1 MSPSWSSKHNVWIYA
16 CAFLNPELQE
26 RTVAAGQ
33 GTNAV
38 TLIKGSKPQR
48 SQSGWNMASRV
59 RLSTTFVTFLA
70 AFLPEEQAPRL
81 IHQQLGVG
89 WGCQGGAE
97 AGLLW
102 SLRLARATQEDVVL
116 NKPTIS
122 LTKIKSKTKTLF
134 IQIQVCP
141 LVCPTAL
148 RVLEGVGGYLG

>member
-1 MSPSWSSKHNVWIYA
+1 M
-16 CAFLNPELQE
+16 
-26 RTVAAGQ
+26 
-33 GTNAV
+33 
-38 TLIKGSKPQR
+38 
-48 SQSGWNMASRV
+48 
-59 RLSTTFVTFLA
+59 
-70 AFLPEEQAPRL
+70 
-81 IHQQLGVG
+81 
-89 WGCQGGAE
+89 GCQGGAE

-141 LVCPTAL
+141 LACPAAL